1 MERERYQPA
10 TLMMAFA
17 ALFSAGIPA
26 HLLGADLEFDAATLK
41 VVPKRPVVVSPGRP
55 FATPFQ
61 GWTYTPGRVTCVL
74 SLRDLIREAFEVR
87 SWQISG
93 PDTLDGDYYA
103 LEAVMPAATTR
114 SEAHLMLRSLLQAR
128 FQLRFHMEQKVLQ
141 AYALTVD
148 KGGLKVKLLE
158 GEPQRTQF
166 GNEHGRFFG
175 RSVSASDVAAIL
187 TGRSDRPV
195 LDETGIQGRFDFDCT
210 WTPDPDV
217 HAGGARMLDPGLVAA
232 LRTQV
237 GLRLEPK
244 RLPQDIIIVDHVE
257 KTPTA
262 N

>member
-1 MERERYQPA
+1 
-10 TLMMAFA
+10 
-17 ALFSAGIPA
+17 
-26 HLLGADLEFDAATLK
+26 TLK

-74 SLRDLIREAFEVR
+74 SLRDLIREAFDVK
-87 SWQISG
+87 SWQVTG

-114 SEAHLMLRSLLQAR
+114 SEAHQMLRSLLQAR
-128 FQLRFHMEQKVLQ
+128 FQLRFHTEPKVLQ
-141 AYALTVD
+141 AYSLIVD

-158 GEPQRTQF
+158 GEPQPVQF
-166 GNEHGRFFG
+166 GNESGRFYG
-175 RSVSASDVAAIL
+175 RSVSAPDLAGTL
-187 TGRSDRPV
+187 TNRSDRPV
-195 LDETGIQGRFDFDCT
+195 LDETGIKGRFDFDCT
-210 WTPDPDV
+210 WTPDPDA
-217 HAGGARMLDPGLVAA
+217 HAGGAKMLDPDLIAA

-244 RLPQDIIIVDHVE
+244 RLPQDIIVVDHVE